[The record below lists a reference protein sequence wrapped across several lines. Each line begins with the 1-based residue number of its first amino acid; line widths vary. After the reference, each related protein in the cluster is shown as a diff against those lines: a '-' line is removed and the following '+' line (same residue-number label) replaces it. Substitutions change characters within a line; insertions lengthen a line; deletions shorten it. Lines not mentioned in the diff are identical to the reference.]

1 MSEAMKKCVVICG
14 LLVLAGCASKVA
26 RWEDAGTLVSV
37 RPADQPPRAPGR
49 IGTALGENELG
60 RTRVETTEGVYVV
73 SGKINVAQVGDSV
86 KLGFAKAESP
96 DEPTHLAVG
105 GQQYQISQ

>member
-1 MSEAMKKCVVICG
+1 MKKFVVICG
-14 LLVLAGCASKVA
+14 LLVLAGCASKIA
-26 RWEDAGTLVSV
+26 RWEDAGTLVSI
-37 RPADQPPRAPGR
+37 RPADQPTRAPGR
-49 IGTALGENELG
+49 VGTALGENEMG

-86 KLGFAKAESP
+86 KLGYAKTKNP

-105 GQQYQISQ
+105 GQQYQISR

>member
-26 RWEDAGTLVSV
+26 
-37 RPADQPPRAPGR
+37 PGR
-49 IGTALGENELG
+49 IGTALGENEMG

-86 KLGFAKAESP
+86 KLGFAKEESH
-96 DEPTHLAVG
+96 DELTHLAVG
-105 GQQYQISQ
+105 GQQYQISR